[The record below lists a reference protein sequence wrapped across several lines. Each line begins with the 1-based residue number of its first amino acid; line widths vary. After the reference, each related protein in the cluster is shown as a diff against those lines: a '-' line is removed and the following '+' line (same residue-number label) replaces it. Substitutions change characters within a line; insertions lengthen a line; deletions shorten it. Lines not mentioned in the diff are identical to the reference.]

1 MPLPRGVFVPKF
13 RRGQLY
19 VQLRQPLGE
28 VLGRLTVRKQ
38 KRRIGSRKHSLMSDH
53 AYMMTEGS
61 PGEEERLRDP
71 VCKSVIPQAIPRL
84 LMEAGAGRK
93 SGQPDARAQTE

>member
-1 MPLPRGVFVPKF
+1 
-13 RRGQLY
+13 
-19 VQLRQPLGE
+19 
-28 VLGRLTVRKQ
+28 
-38 KRRIGSRKHSLMSDH
+38 MSDH
-53 AYMMTEGS
+53 ADMVTEGS

-71 VCKSVIPQAIPRL
+71 VCEYVIPQAIPGL